1 MYINHYWSQSAMDTE
16 SFSARLLEERK
27 RLKQNQ
33 VEFGALGGVSRLA
46 QLNYEHGDRAP
57 SAEYLLKL
65 GDAGVDVVYLLTGQ
79 RLGMNALDWD
89 IVERAF
95 KLVFRMVEDEP
106 EMRFSSDH
114 LFDLF
119 KTIWMSM
126 MRDTYGENAFLPEQR
141 AQPAKGHTV
150 EGT

>member
-1 MYINHYWSQSAMDTE
+1 MDNE
-16 SFSARLLEERK
+16 QFSARLLAERK

-33 VEFGALGGVSRLA
+33 AEFGALGGVSRLA

-79 RLGMNALDWD
+79 RLEINALDWD

-119 KTIWMSM
+119 KTIWTSM
-126 MRDTYGENAFLPEQR
+126 MRDTYGETNFSQEQR
-141 AQPAKGHTV
+141 ALPPAGRTV
-150 EGT
+150 EGV

>member
-1 MYINHYWSQSAMDTE
+1 M
-16 SFSARLLEERK
+16 
-27 RLKQNQ
+27 
-33 VEFGALGGVSRLA
+33 EFGALGGVSRLA
-46 QLNYEHGDRAP
+46 QLNYEHSDRVP
-57 SAEYLLKL
+57 SAEYLLKHRGCWRRCGL
-65 GDAGVDVVYLLTGQ
+65 PADRGQ
-79 RLGMNALDWD
+79 RLGINALDWD

-126 MRDTYGENAFLPEQR
+126 MRDTYGENVFCRCNKRCPLM
-141 AQPAKGHTV
+141 GIL
-150 EGT
+150 